1 MDHGP
6 YEGGQNL
13 TAGNLGIE
21 LASRS
26 IGVKK
31 RLLQDVPEG
40 SSVWSLQIRRFP
52 SLLGEPIFAIY
63 EKAGPEAVLHNRL
76 LLVRGAR
83 VALHFC
89 RRVRGCDRARHA
101 APVEAFDY

>member
-1 MDHGP
+1 MKNGSCRTCP
-6 YEGGQNL
+6 KVR
-13 TAGNLGIE
+13 
-21 LASRS
+21 RS
-26 IGVKK
+26 GLC
-31 RLLQDVPEG
+31 RF
-40 SSVWSLQIRRFP
+40 RRFP